1 MRIGI
6 ISDIHGNLEA
16 LQAVVAKIDEL
27 NLDKIVCLGD
37 IVGYGADPSEC
48 IKIVKSITSNTVAGN
63 HDYAVGGLTSIN
75 YFAPVAR
82 EAVEWTR
89 TVLNSS
95 ELAFLRFLPLTINWG
110 SVLFLHS
117 SPDSPDMWNYILT
130 GSDAIV
136 QFRFFKESVL
146 FVGHTHVPAIWN
158 EEGKY
163 LYPAEVYRMDPRKR
177 YIVNPGSVGQPRDG
191 IEDASF
197 VVFNTDKW
205 SIEMVRVKYD
215 VETASQK
222 IKQAELPII
231 LAERI
236 KHGQ

>member
-1 MRIGI
+1 
-6 ISDIHGNLEA
+6 
-16 LQAVVAKIDEL
+16 
-27 NLDKIVCLGD
+27 
-37 IVGYGADPSEC
+37 
-48 IKIVKSITSNTVAGN
+48 
-63 HDYAVGGLTSIN
+63 
-75 YFAPVAR
+75 
-82 EAVEWTR
+82 
-89 TVLNSS
+89 
-95 ELAFLRFLPLTINWG
+95 
-110 SVLFLHS
+110 
-117 SPDSPDMWNYILT
+117 
-130 GSDAIV
+130 
-136 QFRFFKESVL
+136 
-146 FVGHTHVPAIWN
+146 
-158 EEGKY
+158 
-163 LYPAEVYRMDPRKR
+163 MDPRKR